1 MKMQTTPSYFLF
13 LKGLKEEFRE
23 ITWPTRSHL
32 LRSVF
37 VVCMLV
43 LFSIFFVIF
52 IDFLII
58 KIFLFCKKLI

>member
-1 MKMQTTPSYFLF
+1 MEMESTSSSFLF
-13 LKGLKEEFRE
+13 LKGLKEEFRA
-23 ITWPTRSHL
+23 ITWPGRAHL

-37 VVCMLV
+37 VVCALV

-58 KIFLFCKKLI
+58 NVFLFCKKLI